1 MKRDDTLIKKFLPCA
16 LWDFAG
22 LQAWLNQQAQA
33 GYALERWPKW
43 TFLGLV
49 HFRADPQAV
58 HARYCLDPLRER
70 IGDTQLRDQAASYR
84 EFGWYYVESI
94 GNLYAV
100 YRCDDPEAQDL
111 YTDPCSLAYALKKQV
126 RWAWLSMLFWI
137 AWTIYLFRSELVL
150 LIRRPAE
157 FGMKLILQSDLML
170 PLYGFML
177 VFLVTAFSSQ
187 IGALR
192 GIRRIRT
199 ALRRGEWPGS
209 GTRRF
214 PECVRAF
221 VTIAAIV
228 LLALYLI
235 VAALSGALRPR
246 ILSGPEEW
254 DFPHV
259 TLEEVLPAGASLRAY
274 DSRELLHSDTFDHSL
289 LAPEQYDVAQGGK
302 VTREDGTVTETRLYQ
317 EHVRTL
323 SPALAQA
330 VYRGRVTAHRHVL
343 EEYRINWEANTS
355 TLHSNLPNAFDS
367 MAEESLSYP
376 GLDGLTRFTYQFSD
390 ARHPNV
396 VYIGLAGERVFV
408 LNCSGAADSQ
418 EALSLLVQRL
428 DQA

>member
-1 MKRDDTLIKKFLPCA
+1 MKRDHTLVKKFLPCA

-49 HFRADPQAV
+49 HFRADPQAPN
-58 HARYCLDPLRER
+58 ARYRLDPLRER

-84 EFGWYYVESI
+84 EFGWHYVERV

-111 YTDPCSLAYALKKQV
+111 YTDPDSLAYAMKKQV

-137 AWTIYLFRSELVL
+137 AWAIYLFRSELLL

-157 FGMKLILQSDLML
+157 LGMKLILQSDLMF

-187 IGALR
+187 IGALL
-192 GIRRIRT
+192 GIRRIRA
-199 ALRRGEWPGS
+199 ALRRGEWPSS

-221 VTIAAIV
+221 VTVAAVV
-228 LLALYLI
+228 LLALYL
-235 VAALSGALRPR
+235 VVLALSGAIRPR
-246 ILSGPEEW
+246 ILSGPDEW

-259 TLEEVLPAGASLRAY
+259 TLEEVLPAESDMAPYSFTDLLRN
-274 DSRELLHSDTFDHSL
+274 DILSRSV
-289 LAPEQYDVAQGGK
+289 LAPEQYDVAQGGM
-302 VTREDGTVTETRLYQ
+302 VTLAEGIRTDTRIDQ

-323 SPALAQA
+323 SPALAQV
-330 VYRGRVTAHRHVL
+330 VYRGRVVAYRNEL
-343 EEYRINWEANTS
+343 EEYGINQGKLAILHGEENPVIFDYIREE
-355 TLHSNLPNAFDS
+355 TLTH
-367 MAEESLSYP
+367 P
-376 GLDGLTRFTYQFSD
+376 GLDGLTRFTYQLSD
-390 ARHPNV
+390 QPQPNV
-396 VYIGLAGERVFV
+396 VYIGLAGERVFL

-418 EALSLLVQRL
+418 EALSLLAQRL
-428 DQA
+428 GNA

>member
-43 TFLGLV
+43 TFLGQV
-49 HFRADPQAV
+49 HFRADPQAT

-70 IGDTQLRDQAASYR
+70 IGDTQLREQAACYR
-84 EFGWYYVESI
+84 EFGWYYVENI

-100 YRCDDPEAQDL
+100 YRSDDPEAQDL
-111 YTDPCSLAYALKKQV
+111 YTDPDSLAYALKKQV
-126 RWAWLSMLFWI
+126 RWAWLSILFWV
-137 AWTIYLFRSELVL
+137 AWAIYLFRSELVL

-157 FGMKLILQSDLML
+157 LGMKLILQSDLML

-221 VTIAAIV
+221 VTVAAIV

-235 VAALSGALRPR
+235 VVALSGVLRPR

-259 TLEEVLPAGASLRAY
+259 TLEEVLPTGADTIPYGISDLLRN
-274 DSRELLHSDTFDHSL
+274 DFLSRSV
-289 LAPEQYDVAQGGK
+289 LAPEQYDVAQGGM
-302 VTREDGTVTETRLYQ
+302 VTLAEGIRTDTRIYQ
-317 EHVRTL
+317 EHIRTL

-330 VYRGRVTAHRHVL
+330 VYRGQVVAYRNDL
-343 EEYRINWEANTS
+343 EEYRINQGKLAI
-355 TLHSNLPNAFDS
+355 LHGEENPVIFDYIH
-367 MAEESLSYP
+367 EETMTYS

-390 ARHPNV
+390 KKRPNV
-396 VYIGLAGERVFV
+396 VYIGLAGERVFL

-418 EALSLLVQRL
+418 EALSLLAQRL
-428 DQA
+428 AQV